1 MYMKSENNW
10 FSALLSLHGDDMFGF
25 FFFFFFKF
33 DSISYTVEMLL
44 DLFL

>member
-10 FSALLSLHGDDMFGF
+10 FSALLSLHGDYM
-25 FFFFFFKF
+25 FFFFFKF

>member
-10 FSALLSLHGDDMFGF
+10 FSALLSLHGDYMFEF